1 MIKHVFRVSALVAA
15 LLAAGCASITPSALV
30 RLATMDPLAADP
42 AVLSVAAVMPA
53 ALKLRNADVVLDFS
67 LEAPAPYGPVH
78 EVVPLEIVDGDA
90 TPGVVASPTF
100 EHIQQARIAR
110 ADVERLSAGLAKARA
125 FRATGRSDGK
135 GSITVTI
142 KGGCRAGAV
151 GNGPLI
157 AAIHMR
163 SKPGEKFFPLT
174 TSIDLR
180 KLLGD
185 AAIAMLP
192 ACRGG

>member
-1 MIKHVFRVSALVAA
+1 MIKPVFRFGAFAAALVV
-15 LLAAGCASITPSALV
+15 AGCASITPTALV
-30 RLATMDPLAADP
+30 KLASMDPLATDP
-42 AVLSVAAVMPA
+42 AVLGIAAVMPA
-53 ALKLRNADVVLDFS
+53 SLKLRSGDVVLDFS
-67 LEAPAPYGPVH
+67 MEAPAPYGSVH

-90 TPGVVASPTF
+90 TPGVIASPSF
-100 EHIQQARIAR
+100 EHIQQARVAR

-125 FRATGRSDGK
+125 FRATGRRDGK
-135 GSITVTI
+135 GSIAVTI

-174 TSIDLR
+174 SSIDLR

-185 AAIAMLP
+185 AAIAKLP
-192 ACRGG
+192 ACPGG

>member
-1 MIKHVFRVSALVAA
+1 MIRHVFRFGVSVAA
-15 LLAAGCASITPSALV
+15 LVAAGCASITPSALV
-30 RLATMDPLAADP
+30 RLASMDPLAADP
-42 AVLSVAAVMPA
+42 AVLGIAAVMPA
-53 ALKLRNADVVLDFS
+53 SLKLRNGDVVLDFS
-67 LEAPAPYGPVH
+67 MEAPAPYGPVH
-78 EVVPLEIVDGDA
+78 EVVPLEIVDGGA
-90 TPGVVASPTF
+90 TPGVIASPSF

-110 ADVERLSAGLAKARA
+110 ADVDRLSAGLAKARA
-125 FRATGRSDGK
+125 FRATGRRDGK

-142 KGGCRAGAV
+142 RGGCRAGAV
-151 GNGPLI
+151 GGGPLV

-185 AAIAMLP
+185 AAIAKLP
-192 ACRGG
+192 ACLGG